1 MLVLGAVLVKTHPV
15 LACLGGGEA
24 AGAAGVTAV
33 GLTAITVYDAI
44 KIASDERPSELMAYS
59 QAVIATPIAF
69 TLGYEV
75 ADEEEIDALWIFLEG
90 WFAAVGGFAIGSLAV
105 DRTRSGGV
113 GAAMGLS
120 AASVEHA
127 TLTLLGRRPTQGG
140 FIVQT
145 LFAAPGIP
153 AGINWAADARMTADV
168 AGGMALAGI
177 ASISLLHGL
186 ASQMAGRSEM
196 PTSVHVR
203 RPPHLALACSRNRV
217 RTCTVTASGTW

>member
-1 MLVLGAVLVKTHPV
+1 MLVLSAVLVRTHPGS
-15 LACLGGGEA
+15 ACPGGGEA
-24 AGAAGVTAV
+24 AGAAGVAAV
-33 GLTAITVYDAI
+33 ALTAITVYDVI
-44 KIASDERPSELMAYS
+44 KIASDQRPSELMAYS

-69 TLGYEV
+69 TLAYEV
-75 ADEEEIDALWIFLEG
+75 ADEEEVDALWVFFEG
-90 WFAAVGGFAIGSLAV
+90 WLAAVSGFAIGSLAT

-127 TLTLLGRRPTQGG
+127 TLTLVGRRTTQGG

-153 AGINWAADARMTADV
+153 AGINWAADARKTADI
-168 AGGMALAGI
+168 AGGTALAGI

-196 PTSVHVR
+196 STSVHNR
-203 RPPHLALACSRNRV
+203 RLPHVALACSENRT
-217 RTCTVTASGTW
+217 RACTLTASGTW